1 MKHKLGICIPYRNRK
16 EHLDILIPKL
26 SAHLNNKGIDHSFYV
41 AHQTDDKLFNR
52 GAMKNIAAKHAFED
66 GCDYIAWHDVDMIPN
81 EECDYS
87 YPGENPVH
95 IATQLSKYGYGMS
108 YPEYFGGVILFTKEQ
123 VEKTNGYS
131 NEYWDWGMEDD
142 DLFWRCKLEGY
153 YKTDY
158 LDTKLTDQRFAKF
171 NGYESAVVIEHT
183 KKIKRLTTTNHSI
196 SILVRAEQ
204 NPLQHPMYLIGD
216 PNKKYFEYPVFN
228 IPGYDYGIS
237 FNNSRAFSFQ
247 FWTDMNKH
255 NYMWA
260 KRYEDLW
267 SWITITVNDDD
278 KIVRFYLNG
287 EEIDAK
293 YGNGTQ
299 SPMDYTGRLRPYSSK
314 HFYLGASPNT
324 NPKEP
329 SKFFKGDIAKFYMW
343 DRALNDTEVKDLHNT
358 LPTDGLKLN
367 LNFNNI
373 NDDNVDIHLF
383 GLEWWYE
390 DIKIPTNVLPSRR
403 DGKFEC
409 LHHKDEGLID
419 GEWAKGE
426 TTARNERRFITE
438 MQKRTIDY
446 KKDGTNSINNTS
458 TAIFPYELVSK
469 ESIGDN
475 VFLIN
480 CKV

>member
-1 MKHKLGICIPYRNRK
+1 MSHKLGICIPYRNRK

-26 SAHLNNKGIDHSFYV
+26 SAHLNSKGIDHGFYV
-41 AHQTDDKLFNR
+41 AHQVDDKLFNR

-81 EECDYS
+81 EDCDYS
-87 YPGENPVH
+87 YPAEKPVH
-95 IATQLSKYGYGMS
+95 ISTQLSKYNYGMS

-158 LDTKLTDQRFAKF
+158 LDTNLADQRFAKF

-183 KKIKRLTTTNHSI
+183 KKIKRLTTTDHSI

-247 FWTDMNKH
+247 FWTNMYKH

-260 KRYEDLW
+260 KRYEDVW

-287 EEIDAK
+287 EELDAR

-324 NPKEP
+324 NSEEP

-343 DRALNDTEVKDLHNT
+343 DRALGESEVNDLHNN
-358 LPTDGLKLN
+358 LPVDGLRLN

-373 NDDNVDIHLF
+373 HEDSVDIHLF
-383 GLEWWYE
+383 GLEWSYE
-390 DIKIPTNVLPSRR
+390 DIKIPTNFLPSRR
-403 DGKFEC
+403 NGTYEC
-409 LHHKDEGLID
+409 LYHSDEGLID

-426 TTARNERRFITE
+426 TTARNEKRFITE

-446 KKDGTNSINNTS
+446 KLDGINGINNTS
-458 TAIFPYELVSK
+458 TAIFPYELISK

-475 VFLIN
+475 AYLIN